1 MTEFVFK
8 ILTSI
13 GFNHPLHP
21 IATHLPMGMVMGL
34 FLFGLASYL
43 FNKPELAK
51 TAYHCAILGFLGL
64 FPTIL
69 FGYMDWQHSYSGQWL
84 LLIKIKI
91 ALAVVLTL
99 LLAVFII
106 IGRKENTTPALRL
119 VFYILCM
126 MTATGLGYCGGTLV
140 YG

>member
-8 ILTSI
+8 ILTSV

-34 FLFGLASYL
+34 FLFGLAAY
-43 FNKPELAK
+43 FFQKPELAK
-51 TAYHCAILGFLGL
+51 TAYYCSILGFIGI
-64 FPTIL
+64 FPTVL
-69 FGYMDWQHSYSGQWL
+69 FGYMDWQHSYAGQWL

-91 ALAVVLTL
+91 ALAVVLTF
-99 LLAVFII
+99 LLAACIMV
-106 IGRKENTTPALRL
+106 GRKENSISIKRL
-119 VFYILCM
+119 VLYILCM
-126 MTATGLGYCGGTLV
+126 ATATGLGFCGGQLV